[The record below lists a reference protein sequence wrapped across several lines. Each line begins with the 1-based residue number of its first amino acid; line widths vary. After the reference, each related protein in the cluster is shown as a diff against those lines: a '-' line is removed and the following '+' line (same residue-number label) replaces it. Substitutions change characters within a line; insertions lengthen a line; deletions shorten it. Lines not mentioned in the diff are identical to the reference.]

1 MVVGWGPLIQLYI
14 LNDIMDAHAC
24 FFEDGHHVMIP
35 DEERS
40 QPQSSKNQPGTYSN
54 KNADM
59 SPFELEK
66 LFVEQICYLSE
77 SILLVMTR
85 QLEFKLFYTQNL
97 AHSNYTEEKSTK
109 AALYDPEHY

>member
-1 MVVGWGPLIQLYI
+1 MVVGWGPLIQLYV
-14 LNDIMDAHAC
+14 LNDIMDASAC

-40 QPQSSKNQPGTYSN
+40 SAPNAKNSTIGQYTT

-66 LFVEQICYLSE
+66 LFVEKICYLSE
-77 SILLVMTR
+77 SVLLVMTR
-85 QLEFKLFYTQNL
+85 QLEFKLFYT
-97 AHSNYTEEKSTK
+97 
-109 AALYDPEHY
+109 